1 MCEDI
6 GVHLVLKIMVKV
18 EVFCLVEDIGLTLE
32 IVLLD
37 LNQCEV
43 VPAILLLRDY
53 MLVHLWH
60 S

>member
-6 GVHLVLKIMVKV
+6 GARLVLKIMGKV
-18 EVFCLVEDIGLTLE
+18 EVYYLVEDIGLTLE

-43 VPAILLLRDY
+43 VPAILL
-53 MLVHLWH
+53 
-60 S
+60 